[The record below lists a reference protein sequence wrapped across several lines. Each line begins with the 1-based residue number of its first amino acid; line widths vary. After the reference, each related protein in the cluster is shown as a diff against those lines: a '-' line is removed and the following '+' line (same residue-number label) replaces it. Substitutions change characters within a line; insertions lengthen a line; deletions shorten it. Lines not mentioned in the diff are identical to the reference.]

1 MMNAWQA
8 ARQAAIGRH
17 ALRYDANEVA
27 QYGAIRGLGVLDRED
42 QDVYLADMLA
52 IAGVEASLSAGHRVL
67 DVGAGTGV
75 MTKLFQRMPGLE
87 LHALEPSQGMFDAL
101 VHDPELQRVACRL
114 GGCDQAS
121 DRDTYAEGSFH
132 AIGARQVC
140 NGLWDPLCAFRHWH
154 RWLRP
159 NGVIIVI
166 EGTYGRDG
174 WRGAWGEEVDVLPLA
189 STQSLATLPY
199 LLEQAGFDVEHVDWM
214 HATNRLEITKTP
226 RYLVVARKPE
236 G

>member
-1 MMNAWQA
+1 MNSWQA

-27 QYGAIRGLGVLDRED
+27 QYRAIRGLGVLDRED

-52 IAGVEASLSAGHRVL
+52 IGGVEAVLCAGHRVL

-75 MTKLFQRMPGLE
+75 MTKLFQRLPGLE
-87 LHALEPSQGMFDAL
+87 LHALEPSQGMYDAL
-101 VHDPELQRVACRL
+101 VRDPELQSVACRL

-121 DRDTYAEGSFH
+121 DCDTYAENSFH

-159 NGVIIVI
+159 KGVMIVI

-199 LLEQAGFDVEHVDWM
+199 LLEQVGFNVEHVDWM

>member
-1 MMNAWQA
+1 MNAWQA

-121 DRDTYAEGSFH
+121 DRDTYAENSFH

-236 G
+236 R